1 MWHGKKQHVLCTAHC
16 HIFWLQY
23 KSTKCC
29 LFIEQLTLIFHG
41 VFIHTAFF
49 LFQWTWILSFEHLR
63 IIEWC
68 RAFSTNTFAL
78 KNAFDLENGV
88 PLLGHGCCNRFTQTP
103 QMPQLAKSTSFSPQ
117 TSLNKNRI
125 NWNISSLSLFSLGFF
140 PKNVSHFWTALVMSW
155 FRNASTLL
163 NCPLAMWPAPFNP
176 HPVTWR
182 EQLQEFGWIQN

>member
-1 MWHGKKQHVLCTAHC
+1 MFYAL
-16 HIFWLQY
+16 HIATFSGSSKNRSSAAYSLNSWLWY
-23 KSTKCC
+23 
-29 LFIEQLTLIFHG
+29 FM
-41 VFIHTAFF
+41 VF
-49 LFQWTWILSFEHLR
+49 LSIPHSSCFSEREHLR
-63 IIEWC
+63 IIEWR

-88 PLLGHGCCNRFTQTP
+88 PLLGHGCCNRFKQTP